1 MKYYINNKEVNY
13 TIFKHYLKKSII
25 YQCNFT
31 LKKEEVNDIYISYY
45 DDIKL
50 NNVEVTFKD
59 KMSYKI
65 KKGR

>member
-25 YQCNFT
+25 YQYNFT
-31 LKKEEVNDIYISYY
+31 LTNEEVNDLYFNYY
-45 DDIKL
+45 NDIKY
-50 NNVEVTFKD
+50 NNVEVKFKD

-65 KKGR
+65 R